1 MIAHERAE
9 VQQGRAWARRG
20 EEALNACELR
30 LIPQDANRLDE
41 IFAAMSDGQVRCP
54 GPRPCAGTGV
64 GSAGFDGGGVL
75 ALRCA
80 PDADLITDLAE
91 LRAAALDE
99 QASGT
104 LARLEALFESGASD
118 VPVPALSGQFD
129 DAEP

>member
-1 MIAHERAE
+1 M
-9 VQQGRAWARRG
+9 
-20 EEALNACELR
+20 
-30 LIPQDANRLDE
+30 
-41 IFAAMSDGQVRCP
+41 
-54 GPRPCAGTGV
+54 
-64 GSAGFDGGGVL
+64 
-75 ALRCA
+75 RCA